1 MFLTLLQSFI
11 QPTSISQIYQEVWII
26 EDRKPKK
33 REERAKRRV
42 KIATCKIEESLKEV
56 KQLAVKRELDEK
68 RFAQIKA
75 SIEQESILIELQY
88 KVLDAELR
96 LLDVIEAEKERT
108 RRSIQQRVLEIEQIL
123 AQQRVEEELK
133 AAERARKEQE
143 ELEDLSLLFNFL
155 LRMD

>member
-123 AQQRVEEELK
+123 AQQRAEEELK
-133 AAERARKEQE
+133 AAERTRKEQE

>member
-11 QPTSISQIYQEVWII
+11 QPPSISQIYQEVWII

-123 AQQRVEEELK
+123 AQQRAEEELK

>member
-11 QPTSISQIYQEVWII
+11 EPQGISKIYQEIWIV
-26 EDRKPKK
+26 EERKPKK

-42 KIATCKIEESLKEV
+42 KVATSKIDEAIKKA
-56 KQLAVKRELDEK
+56 KQLALKRELDE
-68 RFAQIKA
+68 REFAQTIA
-75 SIEQESILIELQY
+75 SIEQQSILIELQY
-88 KVLDAELR
+88 KVLDAEIK
-96 LLDVIEAEKERT
+96 LLDLIEAEKERT

-123 AQQRVEEELK
+123 AQQRAEEELK

>member
-1 MFLTLLQSFI
+1 VF
-11 QPTSISQIYQEVWII
+11 
-26 EDRKPKK
+26 
-33 REERAKRRV
+33 
-42 KIATCKIEESLKEV
+42 
-56 KQLAVKRELDEK
+56 
-68 RFAQIKA
+68 
-75 SIEQESILIELQY
+75 QY

-123 AQQRVEEELK
+123 AQQRAEEELK
-133 AAERARKEQE
+133 AAERTRKEQE

>member
-123 AQQRVEEELK
+123 AQQRAEEELK

>member
-1 MFLTLLQSFI
+1 MFLTLLQSFVP
-11 QPTSISQIYQEVWII
+11 PTSISQIYQQVWII

-108 RRSIQQRVLEIEQIL
+108 RRSIQQRVLEIQQIL
-123 AQQRVEEELK
+123 AQQRAEEEFK

-155 LRMD
+155 LRME

>member
-11 QPTSISQIYQEVWII
+11 QPASISQIYQEVWII

-123 AQQRVEEELK
+123 AQQRAEEELK